1 MLSDKLLQKD
11 MKTVYHE
18 TTDTEDQSCKCTS
31 LDKTFA
37 WGLVLV
43 WTIVGTII
51 YFALYYKPY

>member
-11 MKTVYHE
+11 MKTP
-18 TTDTEDQSCKCTS
+18 DTEDQSCKCTP

-51 YFALYYKPY
+51 YFALYYKQY